1 LTEFVSKRLI
11 HVKPQITPVF
21 DAAETMEEG
30 AMHDIPDRPR
40 RPRDPEATRQNILD
54 AAFIEFSDNGL
65 SGTRVDA
72 IAARTGTNVRM
83 IYYYFG
89 SKDGL
94 YRAVL
99 EQAYAAMRA
108 AEANLGLESLA
119 PDTAIQ
125 RMTEFVFDY
134 HAAEPRFAR
143 LVTIENIHR
152 AEHIARSVTM
162 PAMNLTVISSI
173 AAILASGQA
182 EGRFRPD
189 ADPLGVHLLITG
201 FCFFRVANRHTLRTI
216 FGKDPLSPDLRDA
229 HRRMAVESV
238 LGYLRAG
245 APRRFSLPPV
255 GSAD

>member
-1 LTEFVSKRLI
+1 MSSGPVAPGFIAGGPLGDSAMQDLT
-11 HVKPQITPVF
+11 
-21 DAAETMEEG
+21 
-30 AMHDIPDRPR
+30 DRPR
-40 RPRDPEATRQNILD
+40 RARDAEATRRAILA

-99 EQAYAAMRA
+99 EQSYAAMRE
-108 AEANLGLESLA
+108 AEAALGLEHLA
-119 PDTAIQ
+119 PDAAIR

-143 LVTIENIHR
+143 LVSIENIHR
-152 AEHIARSVTM
+152 AGHVARSGTM
-162 PAMNLTVISSI
+162 QAMNVTVIASI
-173 AAILASGQA
+173 AAILAR
-182 EGRFRPD
+182 GRAAGVFRAD

-201 FCFFRVANRHTLRTI
+201 FCFFRVANRYTLGSI
-216 FGKDPLSPDLRDA
+216 FGQDPLAPELRDG

-245 APRRFSLPPV
+245 VARGAD
-255 GSAD
+255 GSA